1 MAKEGKAMTQDE
13 RVESII
19 SRLDRH
25 QCNELL
31 RTISLGVYEDE
42 DEEQARLVVQINYD
56 GGNLEAEAIE
66 KLG

>member
-25 QCNELL
+25 QCNEVL
-31 RTISLGVYEDE
+31 RTISLCVTKDE
-42 DEEQARLVVQINYD
+42 DEEQARLAVEIAYYA
-56 GGNLEAEAIE
+56 GELEAEAIE

>member
-1 MAKEGKAMTQDE
+1 MAKENKAMTRDE

-25 QCNELL
+25 QCNEIL

-42 DEEQARLVVQINYD
+42 DEEQARLVVQINYNSGD
-56 GGNLEAEAIE
+56 LKAETIE
-66 KLG
+66 ELG